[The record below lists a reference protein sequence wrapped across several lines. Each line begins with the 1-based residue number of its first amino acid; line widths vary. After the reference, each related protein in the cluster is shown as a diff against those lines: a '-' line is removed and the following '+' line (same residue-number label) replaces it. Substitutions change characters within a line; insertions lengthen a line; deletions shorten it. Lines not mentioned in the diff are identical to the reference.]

1 MVMGKML
8 VDAHTVDVET
18 VGSISDVHR
27 LIERETI
34 GYYSQSAI
42 LRMIKHISFS

>member
-8 VDAHTVDVET
+8 VDAHSVDIQA

-27 LIERETI
+27 FLKRKTI